1 MKKICLQIVLCFILH
16 QRRLNLE
23 IQSHSIKIF
32 IAIYS
37 CIVCLFSLK
46 SLLGRISELE
56 GDFEKS
62 SLTDVLMKHEMK

>member
-16 QRRLNLE
+16 QRCFNLE

-32 IAIYS
+32 LAIYS
-37 CIVCLFSLK
+37 FIVCLFSLK

-56 GDFEKS
+56 GDFERS